1 MKPGLLGV
9 LHKKS
14 VLRAVAL
21 VAILCIVFL
30 GFAVKRQL
38 DLNSQKNKANQLAL
52 QQRKKLEKN
61 ASAAQKY
68 YNQQL
73 KETKDPRLQAQYHAN
88 MAQNYEDLQEWGK
101 AISELKQSVAIY
113 DKGYSYYAEMASDY
127 EKLGDKQNA
136 LNYYCQAVESA
147 KRAGKG
153 VVDPV
158 KYEQYI
164 DSQKQQL
171 EGNPAPSPNS
181 PRGVAG

>member
-30 GFAVKRQL
+30 GFAIKRQL
-38 DLNSQKNKANQLAL
+38 NLNSQKDKANQLAQ
-52 QQRKKLEKN
+52 QQRRKLQKN

-68 YNQQL
+68 YNQQI
-73 KETKDPRLQAQYHAN
+73 KETKDPRLQAQYHADI
-88 MAQNYEDLQEWGK
+88 AQNYEDMQEWDK
-101 AISELKQSVAIY
+101 AISELKQSVTIY

-127 EKLGDKQNA
+127 AKLGDKQNA
-136 LNYYCQAVESA
+136 LNYYSQAVESA

-153 VVDPV
+153 VVDPN

-171 EGNPAPSPNS
+171 EGNPPPSS
-181 PRGVAG
+181 DQPRGVAG